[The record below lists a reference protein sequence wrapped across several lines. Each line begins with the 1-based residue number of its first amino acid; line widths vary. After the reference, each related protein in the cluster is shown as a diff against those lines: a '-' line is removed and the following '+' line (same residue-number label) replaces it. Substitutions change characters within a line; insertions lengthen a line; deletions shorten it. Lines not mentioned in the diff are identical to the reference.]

1 MLKFIANQPIDDVAQ
16 FYDSILH
23 YYIFQMEQNLIKP
36 CGLAWGY
43 FQGIFK
49 YFVMPY
55 FLPRP
60 EGNAGELWY
69 TVFPCNERNQ
79 CTLFIQYYISK
90 KNRDKDLKCK
100 EIIWSYVFEK

>member
-16 FYDSILH
+16 FYDFILH
-23 YYIFQMEQNLIKP
+23 YYILQMEQNLIKP

-43 FQGIFK
+43 FQSIFK

-79 CTLFIQYYISK
+79 CTLFIQYYISN
-90 KNRDKDLKCK
+90 KNRDKDL
-100 EIIWSYVFEK
+100 

>member
-16 FYDSILH
+16 FYDFILH
-23 YYIFQMEQNLIKP
+23 YYILQMEQNLIKP

-43 FQGIFK
+43 FQSIFK

-55 FLPRP
+55 FLPRL

-69 TVFPCNERNQ
+69 TVFLAMNEINVHY
-79 CTLFIQYYISK
+79 LFNIIFQTRTETKIFSGK
-90 KNRDKDLKCK
+90 K
-100 EIIWSYVFEK
+100 

>member
-16 FYDSILH
+16 FYDFILH
-23 YYIFQMEQNLIKP
+23 YYILQMEQNLIKP

-43 FQGIFK
+43 FQSIFK

-79 CTLFIQYYISK
+79 CTLFIQYYISY
-90 KNRDKDLKCK
+90 KNRDKDL
-100 EIIWSYVFEK
+100 